1 MLSEIFIFLF
11 SIIIIVFVIL
21 ILCQLKKKEYYSSSP
36 ISKPESIDNVIVNQ
50 NTVINLSIPQYG
62 SPSISLQTPSVTP
75 SEKSTQI
82 NLLMPSQIPSTT
94 MPSTTIPSQMPSTII
109 SSQMPSQMPS
119 TTMPSTT
126 MPSQMPTTMPSQMPS
141 QMPSTTMPSTT
152 MPSQMPSQIPTQ
164 MPSQIPST
172 MPSTTMPS
180 QMPSQIPSQTPS
192 LLPSEIP
199 KTSMSPS
206 QKQSTIMSSLTP
218 IASLLASQLPSRIPI
233 KFPSTCN
240 KPEEIIPYIIKF
252 IELISKS
259 RYVKGIKPY
268 FITKSD
274 YFVLKFD
281 HHHRFAVIILEPT
294 HSNFVITSISY
305 DIHVRSSKDI
315 ETTEVGFQLRNS
327 EIMKDAIWY
336 QYKNNSFNKFTY
348 QFPKRILLNTKYID
362 SMLQKSFQF
371 KIFNKDSA
379 KIYINNLIVHG
390 YEINKN

>member
-1 MLSEIFIFLF
+1 MWSEIFIFLF

-36 ISKPESIDNVIVNQ
+36 ISKPESIETSPVIVNQ

-82 NLLMPSQIPSTT
+82 NLLI
-94 MPSTTIPSQMPSTII
+94 
-109 SSQMPSQMPS
+109 
-119 TTMPSTT
+119 
-126 MPSQMPTTMPSQMPS
+126 PSQMPS
-141 QMPSTTMPSTT
+141 QMPSTTMPS
-152 MPSQMPSQIPTQ
+152 QMPST
-164 MPSQIPST
+164 
-172 MPSTTMPS
+172 
-180 QMPSQIPSQTPS
+180 MPSQIPSQTLS

-206 QKQSTIMSSLTP
+206 QMPSLTP
-218 IASLLASQLPSRIPI
+218 IASLSASQLPSRIQK

-259 RYVKGIKPY
+259 RYIKGIKPY
-268 FITKSD
+268 FITESD

-281 HHHRFAVIILEPT
+281 LNHRFAVIILEPIS
-294 HSNFVITSISY
+294 SNFVITSISY
-305 DIHVRSSKDI
+305 NIHVRSSKDI
-315 ETTEVGFQLRNS
+315 QTTEVGFQLRNS

-336 QYKNNSFNKFTY
+336 EYDNNSFNKFIY
-348 QFPKRILLNTKYID
+348 KFPKRILLNTKYID

-379 KIYINNLIVHG
+379 KIYMNSLKIHG